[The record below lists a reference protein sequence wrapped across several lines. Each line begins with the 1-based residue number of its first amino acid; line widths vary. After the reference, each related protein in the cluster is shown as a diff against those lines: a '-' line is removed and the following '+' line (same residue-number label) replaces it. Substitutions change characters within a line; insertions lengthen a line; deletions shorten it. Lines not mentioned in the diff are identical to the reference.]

1 MRAVAS
7 LERIDFSNIFAD
19 AAMAN
24 SHSAGLLELTKLVA
38 LCRDIG
44 L

>member
-7 LERIDFSNIFAD
+7 LERIDFSKNFAG

-24 SHSAGLLELTKLVA
+24 SHKAGLLKL
-38 LCRDIG
+38 LHFITE
-44 L
+44 